1 MSEVDLCYLSAGELK
16 WLYAERRLSPV
27 EVTRA
32 VLDRIDRLNPKLNA
46 FVTVTHDRAMED
58 AIRAEQ
64 SYMAGGDVPY
74 LAGIPYSLKDL
85 TPTRGIRT
93 TKGCLLW
100 KDWVPDFD
108 TPIVERL
115 TGAGGVLVGKTNT
128 PEMGWKGES
137 TNPVVGSTRNPWN
150 LDRTPGGSSGG
161 ASAAVAAGLGPL
173 AQGTDGAGSI
183 RIPASFAGIFGFKAS
198 FGLVPYYPPSA
209 VEALAH
215 VGPMARTVRD
225 AAMMLNVMSG
235 PDWRDKNSLDARPVD
250 YLSSCDGDLH
260 GLRVAWSPNLG
271 FASVEPDVLKVV
283 EQAVAAFKE
292 LGCEVIE
299 VDPGFEDPWEPLS
312 VIWATG
318 MAAGHREDFAQV
330 RNQLDQ
336 GRVAVIEE
344 GFGYSG
350 VDLTAAH
357 NFKAQFAEQFL
368 GFVDQY
374 DLLLTPTVPVTAF
387 PVGQDQPG
395 QVAGKETTY
404 LSWTPFTYVCNLTGQ
419 PAASVPCGFAS
430 DGLPVGLQIVGK
442 WRDDVT
448 VLKASAAFESIRP
461 WTEQRPPV
469 D

>member
-1 MSEVDLCYLSAGELK
+1 MSDVDLCYLSAAELSR
-16 WLYAERRLSPV
+16 LYSERRVSPV

-32 VLDRIDRLNPKLNA
+32 VLQRIDRLNPTLNA
-46 FVTVTHDRAMED
+46 FVTVTPERALDD

-64 SYMAGGDVPY
+64 AYMAGGDVPY

-85 TPTRGIRT
+85 TPTKGIRT
-93 TKGCLLW
+93 TKGSLLF

-115 TGAGGVLVGKTNT
+115 TSAGGVLLGKTNT
-128 PEMGWKGES
+128 PELGWKGES

-161 ASAAVAAGLGPL
+161 ASAAVAAGMGPL

-198 FGLVPYYPPSA
+198 FGLVPYHPPSA

-215 VGPMARTVRD
+215 VGPMSRDGSD
-225 AAMMLNVMSG
+225 AAMMLNVMAG
-235 PDWRDKNSLDARPVD
+235 PDWRDRNSLDARPVD
-250 YLSSCDGDLH
+250 YLESCNGDIR
-260 GLRVAWSPNLG
+260 GMRIAWSPDLG
-271 FASVEPDVLKVV
+271 FASVDPEVLEIVARAV
-283 EQAVAAFKE
+283 EAFRE
-292 LGCEVIE
+292 LGCEVTE
-299 VDPGFEDPWEPLS
+299 VNPGFEDPWQPLS

-318 MAAGHREDFAQV
+318 MASGHKDDFSRV
-330 RNQLDQ
+330 RDQLDQ
-336 GRVAVIEE
+336 GRVAVVEE
-344 GFGYSG
+344 GFGYNAL
-350 VDLTAAH
+350 DLTAAH
-357 NFKAQFAEQFL
+357 SYKAAFAEQLL

-387 PVGQDQPG
+387 NVGQDQPG
-395 QVAGKETTY
+395 QVSGKQTTY

-430 DGLPVGLQIVGK
+430 DGLPVGLQIIGR
-442 WRDDVT
+442 WRDDVG
-448 VLKASAAFESIRP
+448 VLRAAAAFESMRP
-461 WTEQRPPV
+461 WSERRPPI